1 MVLGSFRIGN
11 ALIFNNKL
19 NLSFKYLLAKSI
31 HVNFVL
37 FFLMKMVYHE
47 QIKMLRNISVN
58 I

>member
-1 MVLGSFRIGN
+1 MVLGSFRVGN

-31 HVNFVL
+31 HVNFV
-37 FFLMKMVYHE
+37 FSMKMVYHE
-47 QIKMLRNISVN
+47 QIKILRNISVH